1 MKHNKI
7 WLIANKSEVGGGESF
22 QIDVAQGLK
31 AKGWLPLLHIPNVG
45 RLSNLAQE
53 NNIAYTTK
61 WFKDPFQ
68 QSFFDLIYLSVYL
81 FFRMLFDRPSIIYA
95 NSTIASRVF
104 MVGAKILK
112 VPVICHIHCTD
123 PDNVEANAQWE
134 YRYLPAPQKFIYVSE
149 HNKKEYQKAYQ
160 TLYPNLQQ
168 IVIHNGV
175 KDKVKITEPPQND
188 IIKIGYVANFEEIK
202 GHEDL
207 IVAAKILKEENLSFE
222 IHLYGDDLRDENR
235 KQALIEL
242 IEKHSLT
249 NHFVL
254 HGFVRD
260 VFSHISQLNI
270 YVCASRQEAFPLSIL
285 EAMSVPLAIITTD
298 VGGIPEMINNNT
310 NGLLVPANS
319 PNIIAK
325 KLSQLMH
332 DKKLQQ
338 KLAEN
343 AREVFIE
350 HFTNT
355 QMINKIHTELELYL

>member
-31 AKGWLPLLHIPNVG
+31 AKGWLPLLLIPDAG
-45 RLSNLAQE
+45 RLSKLADK
-53 NNIAYTTK
+53 NNISYKTK
-61 WFKDPFQ
+61 WFKNPFE
-68 QSFFDLIYLSVYL
+68 QSFFDLIYLSVAL
-81 FFRMLFDRPSIIYA
+81 FFRMLFNKPSIIYA

-104 MVGAKILK
+104 MLGAKILNI
-112 VPVICHIHCTD
+112 PVICHIHCTD
-123 PDNVEANAQWE
+123 PDNVEVNAQWE
-134 YRYLPAPQKFIYVSE
+134 YRHLPAPQKLIYVSE

-160 TLYPNLQQ
+160 TLYPKLKQV
-168 IVIHNGV
+168 VIHNGV
-175 KDKVKITEPPQND
+175 EDKVKITEQPKD
-188 IIKIGYVANFEEIK
+188 DKIKIGYVANFEEIK

-207 IVAAKILKEENLSFE
+207 ILAAKILKEEKQSFE

-235 KQALIEL
+235 KQILNDL
-242 IEKHSLT
+242 LEKHSLT

-254 HGFVRD
+254 HGFVSN

-285 EAMSVPLAIITTD
+285 EAMSVPLAIVSTD
-298 VGGIPEMINNNT
+298 VGGIPEMISNNI
-310 NGLLVPANS
+310 NGLLVPAHS
-319 PNIIAK
+319 PKSIAK
-325 KLSQLMH
+325 NLSELIQ
-332 DKKLQQ
+332 DRKLQQ
-338 KLAEN
+338 KLAGN

-355 QMINKIHTELELYL
+355 QMINKIHVELELCL